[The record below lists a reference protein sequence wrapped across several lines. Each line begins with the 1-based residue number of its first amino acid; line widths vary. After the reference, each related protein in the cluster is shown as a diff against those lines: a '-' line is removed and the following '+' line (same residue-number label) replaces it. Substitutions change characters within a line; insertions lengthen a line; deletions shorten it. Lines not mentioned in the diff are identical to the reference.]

1 MEDINKVVNRP
12 VIKKRCM
19 VFGFVCSS
27 VSMITN
33 GDVLASLG
41 RHCFIRSFPD
51 AVRANYS

>member
-1 MEDINKVVNRP
+1 
-12 VIKKRCM
+12 M